1 MAELFKKGDKIGK
14 YTVNAF
20 IKKGA
25 NAESYTVYGGDDMLY
40 FCKVFDVSN
49 TPSSQL
55 FEGKEV
61 FEIVFCKEL
70 SEEQNDNI
78 IRYVDNGGFRKAD
91 RDYHYL
97 VTEFYQGELL
107 NESVEKDGVF
117 DVEDAV
123 QIALC
128 VLNGLRY
135 MHSKALL
142 HNDIRP
148 SNIMLKELD
157 DGMMLPT
164 VIDLGHVSYMV
175 LGRPNFF
182 VGDLAPFFRAPET
195 FRGIFTP
202 KSDVFSVGALL
213 YYLIFG
219 KAPWEVDLAE
229 CGKDN
234 NQIKAKVKEARKQ
247 ELVLDTE
254 TIHLPAFLKE
264 ILKKALSSR
273 VNSRFASADDFF
285 NTLLDRLVPEEQNG
299 FDETIQDEAAGG
311 EASLGGTKEG
321 AAPVLFKK
329 GSGSG
334 FDQVAG
340 RDELKEQLRKE
351 VIFALQNPEKAK
363 LYQLPPVNGIL
374 LYGPPGCGKS
384 LVTECFAEELGFNYT
399 ILKASKFGNIYQPG
413 VLDNLQ
419 RIFDAA
425 SLKAPFVIG
434 LDEIEY
440 MIPNPGSDNV
450 TKESVAMLALLNNCA
465 DRGILIVATSN
476 QPDQVDPFLMRPG
489 CIDRVFFVPQPDLDA
504 RKDIFRKHLGTR
516 PCEEIDYD
524 ELAKLS
530 EDFVA
535 GDITETVNEAAM
547 TAAYMDVPIS
557 QKILVDVLKYKN
569 PTYSTKTKIGF
580 TK

>member
-1 MAELFKKGDKIGK
+1 MELFKKGDKIGK
-14 YTVNAF
+14 YTVNSF

-25 NAESYTVYGGDDMLY
+25 VAESYTVYGGDDMLY
-40 FCKVFDVSN
+40 FCKVFDISDMAA
-49 TPSSQL
+49 SQL

-61 FEIVFCKEL
+61 FEIVFCREL
-70 SEEQNDNI
+70 NAEKNDNI
-78 IRYVDNGGFRKAD
+78 IRYVDNGGFRKGNK
-91 RDYHYL
+91 DYHFL

-107 NESVEKDGVF
+107 NQSVEKDGVF
-117 DVEDAV
+117 DVEDAM
-123 QIALC
+123 QITLC
-128 VLNGLRY
+128 VLNGLRH

-142 HNDIRP
+142 HNDITP
-148 SNIMLKELD
+148 SNIMLKEMD

-164 VIDLGHVSYMV
+164 IIDLGHVSYMV

-182 VGDLAPFFRAPET
+182 LGDLAPFFRAPET

-213 YYLIFG
+213 YYLLFG

-229 CGKDN
+229 CGDDIN
-234 NQIKAKVKEARKQ
+234 LIKAKVKEARK
-247 ELVLDTE
+247 EKLVLDTE
-254 TIHLPAFLKE
+254 EVHIPDFLKK
-264 ILKKALSSR
+264 ILKKALSSKA
-273 VNSRFASADDFF
+273 VSRFASADDFF
-285 NTLLDRLVPEEQNG
+285 NTLIDRLVPEDLSNIE
-299 FDETIQDEAAGG
+299 DLSMDEAAG
-311 EASLGGTKEG
+311 KEG
-321 AAPVLFKK
+321 QPEEGHAEKQQIMFKK
-329 GSGSG
+329 GSGNG

-363 LYQLPPVNGIL
+363 QYLLPPVNGIL

-384 LVTECFAEELGFNYT
+384 LVAECFAEELGFNYT
-399 ILKASKFGNIYQPG
+399 ILKASQFGNIYQPG

-425 SLKAPFVIG
+425 SLKAPFVIC

-440 MIPNPGSDNV
+440 LIPNPGTDNV
-450 TKESVAMLALLNNCA
+450 TKESVAMLSMMNGCA
-465 DRGILIVATSN
+465 AKGILLVATSN
-476 QPDQVDPFLMRPG
+476 QPEQVDPFLMRPG
-489 CIDRVFFVPQPDLDA
+489 CIDRVFFVPQPDLEA
-504 RKDIFRKHLGTR
+504 RKDIFKKHLSNR
-516 PCEEIDYD
+516 PCEEIDFE

-580 TK
+580 NK

>member
-1 MAELFKKGDKIGK
+1 MELFKKGDKIGK
-14 YTVNAF
+14 YTVNSF

-25 NAESYTVYGGDDMLY
+25 VAESYTVYGGDDMLY
-40 FCKVFDVSN
+40 FCKVFDISDMAA
-49 TPSSQL
+49 SQL

-61 FEIVFCKEL
+61 FEIVFCREL
-70 SEEQNDNI
+70 NAEKNDNI
-78 IRYVDNGGFRKAD
+78 IRYVDNGGFRKGNK
-91 RDYHYL
+91 DYHFL

-107 NESVEKDGVF
+107 NQSVEKDGVF
-117 DVEDAV
+117 DVEDAM
-123 QIALC
+123 QITLC
-128 VLNGLRY
+128 VLNGLRH

-142 HNDIRP
+142 HNDITP
-148 SNIMLKELD
+148 SNIMLKEMD

-164 VIDLGHVSYMV
+164 IIDLGHVSYMV

-182 VGDLAPFFRAPET
+182 LGDLAPFFRAPET

-213 YYLIFG
+213 YYLLFG

-229 CGKDN
+229 CGDDI
-234 NQIKAKVKEARKQ
+234 NQIKAKVKEARK
-247 ELVLDTE
+247 EKLVLDTE
-254 TIHLPAFLKE
+254 EVHIPDFLKK
-264 ILKKALSSR
+264 ILKKALSSKA
-273 VNSRFASADDFF
+273 VSRFASADDFF
-285 NTLLDRLVPEEQNG
+285 NTLIDRLVPEDISNI
-299 FDETIQDEAAGG
+299 DDLSMDEAAG
-311 EASLGGTKEG
+311 KEG
-321 AAPVLFKK
+321 QPEEGHAEKQQIMFKK
-329 GSGSG
+329 GSGNG

-363 LYQLPPVNGIL
+363 QYLLPPVNGIL

-399 ILKASKFGNIYQPG
+399 ILKASQFGNIYQPG

-425 SLKAPFVIG
+425 SLKAPFVIC

-440 MIPNPGSDNV
+440 LIPNPGTDNV
-450 TKESVAMLALLNNCA
+450 TKESVAMLSMMNGCA
-465 DRGILIVATSN
+465 AKGILLVATSN
-476 QPDQVDPFLMRPG
+476 QPEQVDPFLMRPG
-489 CIDRVFFVPQPDLDA
+489 CIDRVFFVPQPDLEA
-504 RKDIFRKHLGTR
+504 RKDIFKKHLSNR
-516 PCEEIDYD
+516 PCEEIDFE

-580 TK
+580 NK

>member
-1 MAELFKKGDKIGK
+1 MELFKKGDKIGK
-14 YTVNAF
+14 YTVNSF

-25 NAESYTVYGGDDMLY
+25 VAESYTVYGGDDMLY
-40 FCKVFDVSN
+40 FCKVFDISDMAA
-49 TPSSQL
+49 SQL

-61 FEIVFCKEL
+61 FEIVFCREL
-70 SEEQNDNI
+70 NAEKNDNI
-78 IRYVDNGGFRKAD
+78 IRYVDNGGFRKGNK
-91 RDYHYL
+91 DYHFL
-97 VTEFYQGELL
+97 VTEYYQGELL
-107 NESVEKDGVF
+107 NQSVEKDGVF
-117 DVEDAV
+117 DVEDAM
-123 QIALC
+123 QITLC
-128 VLNGLRY
+128 VLNGLRH

-142 HNDIRP
+142 HNDITP
-148 SNIMLKELD
+148 SNIMLKEMD

-164 VIDLGHVSYMV
+164 IIDLGHVSYMV

-182 VGDLAPFFRAPET
+182 LGDLAPFFRAPET

-213 YYLIFG
+213 YYLLFG

-229 CGKDN
+229 CGNDIN
-234 NQIKAKVKEARKQ
+234 LIKAKVKEARK
-247 ELVLDTE
+247 EKLVLDTE
-254 TIHLPAFLKE
+254 EIHIPDFLKK
-264 ILKKALSSR
+264 ILKKALSSKA
-273 VNSRFASADDFF
+273 VSRFASADDFF
-285 NTLLDRLVPEEQNG
+285 NTLIDRLVPEDISNI
-299 FDETIQDEAAGG
+299 DDLSMDEAAG
-311 EASLGGTKEG
+311 KEG
-321 AAPVLFKK
+321 QPEEGHAEKQQIMFKK
-329 GSGSG
+329 GSGNG

-363 LYQLPPVNGIL
+363 QYLLPPVNGIL

-399 ILKASKFGNIYQPG
+399 ILKASQFGNIYQPG

-425 SLKAPFVIG
+425 SLKAPFVIC

-440 MIPNPGSDNV
+440 LIPNPGTDNV
-450 TKESVAMLALLNNCA
+450 TKESVAMLSMMNGCA
-465 DRGILIVATSN
+465 AKGILLVATSN
-476 QPDQVDPFLMRPG
+476 QPEQVDPFLMRPG
-489 CIDRVFFVPQPDLDA
+489 CIDRVFFVPQPDLEA
-504 RKDIFRKHLGTR
+504 RKDIFKKHLSNR
-516 PCEEIDYD
+516 PCEEIDFE

-580 TK
+580 NK

>member
-1 MAELFKKGDKIGK
+1 MELFKKGDKIGK
-14 YTVNAF
+14 YTVNSF

-25 NAESYTVYGGDDMLY
+25 VAESYTVYGGDDMLY
-40 FCKVFDVSN
+40 FCKVFDISDMAA
-49 TPSSQL
+49 SQL

-61 FEIVFCKEL
+61 FEIVFCREL
-70 SEEQNDNI
+70 NAEKNDNI
-78 IRYVDNGGFRKAD
+78 IRYVDNGGFRKGNK
-91 RDYHYL
+91 DYHFL

-107 NESVEKDGVF
+107 NQSVEKDGVF
-117 DVEDAV
+117 DVEDAM
-123 QIALC
+123 QITLC
-128 VLNGLRY
+128 VLNGLRH

-142 HNDIRP
+142 HNDITP
-148 SNIMLKELD
+148 SNIMLKEMD

-164 VIDLGHVSYMV
+164 IIDLGHVSYMV

-182 VGDLAPFFRAPET
+182 LGDLAPFFRAPET

-213 YYLIFG
+213 YYLLFG

-229 CGKDN
+229 CGNDIN
-234 NQIKAKVKEARKQ
+234 LIKAKVKEARK
-247 ELVLDTE
+247 EKLVLDTE
-254 TIHLPAFLKE
+254 EVHIPDFLKK
-264 ILKKALSSR
+264 ILKKALSSKA
-273 VNSRFASADDFF
+273 VSRFASADDFF
-285 NTLLDRLVPEEQNG
+285 NTLIDRLVPEDISNI
-299 FDETIQDEAAGG
+299 DDLSMDEAAG
-311 EASLGGTKEG
+311 KEG
-321 AAPVLFKK
+321 QPEEGHAEKQQIMFKK
-329 GSGSG
+329 GSGNG

-363 LYQLPPVNGIL
+363 QYLLPPVNGIL

-399 ILKASKFGNIYQPG
+399 ILKASQFGNIYQPG

-425 SLKAPFVIG
+425 SLKAPFVIC

-440 MIPNPGSDNV
+440 LIPNPGTDNV
-450 TKESVAMLALLNNCA
+450 TKESVAMLSMMNGCA
-465 DRGILIVATSN
+465 AKGILLVATSN
-476 QPDQVDPFLMRPG
+476 QPEQVDPFLMRPG
-489 CIDRVFFVPQPDLDA
+489 CIDRVFFVPQPDLEA
-504 RKDIFRKHLGTR
+504 RKDIFKKHLSNR
-516 PCEEIDYD
+516 PCEEIDFE

-580 TK
+580 NK

>member
-1 MAELFKKGDKIGK
+1 MELFKKGDKIGK
-14 YTVNAF
+14 YTVNSF

-25 NAESYTVYGGDDMLY
+25 VAESYTVYGGDDMLY
-40 FCKVFDVSN
+40 FCKVFDISDMAA
-49 TPSSQL
+49 SQL

-61 FEIVFCKEL
+61 FEIVFCREL
-70 SEEQNDNI
+70 NAEKNDNI
-78 IRYVDNGGFRKAD
+78 IRYVDNGGFRKGNK
-91 RDYHYL
+91 DYHFL

-107 NESVEKDGVF
+107 NQSVEKDGVF
-117 DVEDAV
+117 DVEDAM
-123 QIALC
+123 QITLC
-128 VLNGLRY
+128 VLNGLRH

-142 HNDIRP
+142 HNDITP
-148 SNIMLKELD
+148 SNIMLKEMD

-164 VIDLGHVSYMV
+164 IIDLGHVSYMV

-182 VGDLAPFFRAPET
+182 LGDLAPFFRAPET

-213 YYLIFG
+213 YYLLFG

-229 CGKDN
+229 CGDDIN
-234 NQIKAKVKEARKQ
+234 LIKAKVKEARK
-247 ELVLDTE
+247 EKLVLDTE
-254 TIHLPAFLKE
+254 EVHIPDFLKK
-264 ILKKALSSR
+264 ILRKALSSKA
-273 VNSRFASADDFF
+273 VSRFASADDFF
-285 NTLLDRLVPEEQNG
+285 NTLIDRLVPEDISNI
-299 FDETIQDEAAGG
+299 DDLSIDEAAG
-311 EASLGGTKEG
+311 KEG
-321 AAPVLFKK
+321 QPEEGHAEKQQIMFKK
-329 GSGSG
+329 GSGNG

-363 LYQLPPVNGIL
+363 QYLLPPVNGIL

-399 ILKASKFGNIYQPG
+399 ILKASQFGNIYQPG

-425 SLKAPFVIG
+425 SLKAPFVIC

-440 MIPNPGSDNV
+440 LIPNPGTDNV
-450 TKESVAMLALLNNCA
+450 TKESVAMLSMMNGCA
-465 DRGILIVATSN
+465 AKGILLVATSN
-476 QPDQVDPFLMRPG
+476 QPEQVDPFLMRPG
-489 CIDRVFFVPQPDLDA
+489 CIDRVFFVPQPDLEA
-504 RKDIFRKHLGTR
+504 RKDIFKKHLSNR
-516 PCEEIDYD
+516 PCEEIDFE

-580 TK
+580 NK